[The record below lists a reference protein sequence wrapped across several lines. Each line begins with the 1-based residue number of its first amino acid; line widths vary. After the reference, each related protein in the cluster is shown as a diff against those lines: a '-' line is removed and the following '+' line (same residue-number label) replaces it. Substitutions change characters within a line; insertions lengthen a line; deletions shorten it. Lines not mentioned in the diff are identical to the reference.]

1 MDQERS
7 LIQQEKSVLLG
18 RFGRIY
24 DCGQNF
30 MRFCRLC
37 AMLLIDS

>member
-7 LIQQEKSVLLG
+7 LIQPEKSVLLG
-18 RFGRIY
+18 RFVRIWGG
-24 DCGQNF
+24 GQNF